1 MNITVINASP
11 KTTQSITLQHIYLLE
26 KENPDHRF
34 EIIHIGNKIPAIE
47 KNPALFDDIAQKMQA
62 SEAVIFAFPVYY
74 ALVPSQLK
82 RFFELLGERC
92 GPGLFKGR
100 YATSFSTS
108 IHFFD
113 HTAHNYVQAV
123 CEDLE
128 FSYVNGYSAHMD
140 DFFHA
145 AERQKMLR
153 FFSWFSEFVNLK
165 LPVQKKYYPRIPGP
179 VVYDPDIPQ
188 DRPQGQSGRPP
199 SKVVVLTDETEA
211 DTNLSHM
218 TRMFAALS
226 MDTVTVKNI
235 HEIGLKNGCL
245 GCCTCGYDNTCIQK
259 DGFKQFYDET
269 LKPADVI
276 IIAGSIRDHYL
287 SSQWKK
293 FLDRCFFNGHVPVLQ
308 GKRLG
313 FIVSGP
319 LSQTQNLRETLEV
332 LSETWHMKSF
342 GIVTDEHGDRDQITA
357 QLRAF
362 ARNLELAAD
371 EDMDMAPRFY
381 RVGGGKLFRDFIYA
395 ASAVFR
401 VDHLFYKK
409 TGFYEDFPQKQV
421 KKRIFNALFYFF
433 MSMTPVRKKIYQKFI
448 QGMVAPYKK
457 RLKKL

>member
-1 MNITVINASP
+1 MNITVINGSP
-11 KTTQSITLQHIYLLE
+11 KTHQSITLQHIHLLE

-34 EIIHIGNKIPAIE
+34 EIIHIGNKIQALE
-47 KNPALFDDIAQKMQA
+47 KNPILLDEIVQKMQA
-62 SEAVIFAFPVYY
+62 SDAVIFAFPVYY

-92 GPGLFKGR
+92 EPGLFKGR

-108 IHFFD
+108 IRFFD

-140 DFFHA
+140 DFFHET
-145 AERQKMLR
+145 ERRKMLR
-153 FFSWFSEFVNLK
+153 FFNWFSEILTLK
-165 LPVQKKYYPRIPGP
+165 LLVQKKYFPRTPGL

-188 DRPQGQSGRPP
+188 DRTQGPSAHPP
-199 SKVVVLTDETEA
+199 SQVLVLTDETGA
-211 DTNLSHM
+211 DTNLNHM
-218 TRMFAALS
+218 TRMFAAFCA
-226 MDTVTVKNI
+226 DRVTVKNI
-235 HEIGLKNGCL
+235 HGIDLKNGCL
-245 GCCTCGYDNTCIQK
+245 GCCTCGYDNTCVQK
-259 DGFKQFYDET
+259 DGFGQFYDEN

-293 FLDRCFFNGHVPVLQ
+293 FLDRSFFNGHVPVLQ

-319 LSQTQNLRETLEV
+319 LSQTQNLRETLEAI
-332 LSETWHMKSF
+332 SETWHMKSF
-342 GIVTDEHGDRDQITA
+342 GMVTDEHGGRDEITA
-357 QLRAF
+357 RIRDF
-362 ARNLELAAD
+362 ARILELAAEKD
-371 EDMDMAPRFY
+371 LDMGPRFY
-381 RVGGGKLFRDFIYA
+381 RVAGGKVFRDFIYLT
-395 ASAVFR
+395 SAVFR
-401 VDHLFYKK
+401 ADHLFYKK
-409 TGFYEDFPQKQV
+409 TGFYKDFPQKQI
-421 KKRIFNALFYFF
+421 KKRIFNALFYFS
-433 MSMTPVRKKIYQKFI
+433 MSMAPVRKKIYEKFI

>member
-1 MNITVINASP
+1 MNITVINGSP
-11 KTTQSITLQHIYLLE
+11 KTRQSITLQHIHLLE

-34 EIIHIGNKIPAIE
+34 EIIHIGNKIPALE
-47 KNPALFDDIAQKMQA
+47 KNPDLLDEIVQKMQA
-62 SEAVIFAFPVYY
+62 SDTVIFAFPVYY

-82 RFFELLGERC
+82 RFFELMGERC
-92 GPGLFKGR
+92 EPGLFKGK

-108 IHFFD
+108 IRFFD

-123 CEDLE
+123 CEDLA

-140 DFFHA
+140 DFFRE
-145 AERQKMLR
+145 AERRKMLR
-153 FFSWFSEFVNLK
+153 FFSWFSEVAALG
-165 LPVQKKYYPRIPGP
+165 LLVQKKYFPRIPGP
-179 VVYDPDIPQ
+179 VVYDPDIPR
-188 DRPQGQSGRPP
+188 DRTQRQSVHPP
-199 SKVVVLTDETEA
+199 SKVLVLTDETQA

-218 TRMFAALS
+218 TRMFAAS
-226 MDTVTVKNI
+226 SADRITVKNI
-235 HEIGLKNGCL
+235 RDIDLKNGCL

-259 DGFKQFYDET
+259 DGFSQFYNEN

-308 GKRLG
+308 GKRMG

-319 LSQTQNLRETLEV
+319 LSQTQNLREALEAI
-332 LSETWHMKSF
+332 SETWHMKSF
-342 GIVTDEHGDRDQITA
+342 GMVTDEHGDRDEITA
-357 QLRAF
+357 RIRDF
-362 ARNLELAAD
+362 ARSLELAAD
-371 EDMDMAPRFY
+371 KDLDMGARFY
-381 RVGGGKLFRDFIYA
+381 RAAGGKLFRDFIYA
-395 ASAVFR
+395 TSAVFKA
-401 VDHLFYKK
+401 DHLFYKK
-409 TGFYEDFPQKQV
+409 TGFYEDFPQKQI

-433 MSMTPVRKKIYQKFI
+433 MSLAPVRKKIHEKLI